1 MLGGEFRSQIDHT
14 DERQMATIR
23 KMKGKWQVLIR
34 KKYAKHI
41 TKSFVYRHDAEKYAR
56 EKEAEIDKGLTV
68 NYEEAAR
75 TTLGELLERYRIE
88 ITSKKKSPHSEDCK
102 IKYLIR
108 QDIGHV
114 ALLRITPLRISKLR
128 DQLSADRAPATVLH
142 YLSYISNAWNVAQK
156 EWCINLPQNPVSQI
170 SKPVIRNRRERIL
183 SKAEYARLLDA
194 ASRSKFYMKNIIIFA
209 YETAARYGEITTL
222 HKDNVNFLKRTCK
235 FIDTKNGEDREVP
248 LTEAALQALRDQPP
262 STKGTYFNPGT
273 HDQFKHHWQKV
284 KVAAEI
290 ENFRFHDLRACA
302 ITNFM
307 LPPFNFTIAQT
318 AVISGH
324 KSWDELK
331 RYERIKAEQLVD
343 TFKRLKK

>member
-1 MLGGEFRSQIDHT
+1 
-14 DERQMATIR
+14 
-23 KMKGKWQVLIR
+23 
-34 KKYAKHI
+34 
-41 TKSFVYRHDAEKYAR
+41 
-56 EKEAEIDKGLTV
+56 
-68 NYEEAAR
+68 
-75 TTLGELLERYRIE
+75 
-88 ITSKKKSPHSEDCK
+88 
-102 IKYLIR
+102 
-108 QDIGHV
+108 
-114 ALLRITPLRISKLR
+114 
-128 DQLSADRAPATVLH
+128 
-142 YLSYISNAWNVAQK
+142 
-156 EWCINLPQNPVSQI
+156 
-170 SKPVIRNRRERIL
+170 
-183 SKAEYARLLDA
+183 
-194 ASRSKFYMKNIIIFA
+194 MKNIIIFA

-235 FIDTKNGEDREVP
+235 FIDTKNGENREVP

>member
-1 MLGGEFRSQIDHT
+1 MLEGEFRSQIDHT

-248 LTEAALQALRDQPP
+248 LTEAALR
-262 STKGTYFNPGT
+262 S
-273 HDQFKHHWQKV
+273 
-284 KVAAEI
+284 
-290 ENFRFHDLRACA
+290 
-302 ITNFM
+302 
-307 LPPFNFTIAQT
+307 
-318 AVISGH
+318 
-324 KSWDELK
+324 
-331 RYERIKAEQLVD
+331 
-343 TFKRLKK
+343 

>member
-1 MLGGEFRSQIDHT
+1 MLEGEFRSQIDHT

-114 ALLRITPLRISKLR
+114 ALLRIILVALR
-128 DQLSADRAPATVLH
+128 VLKNFPVT
-142 YLSYISNAWNVAQK
+142 LTSLNVAV
-156 EWCINLPQNPVSQI
+156 LPTFFNEIP
-170 SKPVIRNRRERIL
+170 
-183 SKAEYARLLDA
+183 
-194 ASRSKFYMKNIIIFA
+194 II
-209 YETAARYGEITTL
+209 
-222 HKDNVNFLKRTCK
+222 C
-235 FIDTKNGEDREVP
+235 
-248 LTEAALQALRDQPP
+248 
-262 STKGTYFNPGT
+262 
-273 HDQFKHHWQKV
+273 
-284 KVAAEI
+284 
-290 ENFRFHDLRACA
+290 
-302 ITNFM
+302 
-307 LPPFNFTIAQT
+307 
-318 AVISGH
+318 
-324 KSWDELK
+324 
-331 RYERIKAEQLVD
+331 LV
-343 TFKRLKK
+343 